1 MNIYIFL
8 FFLKSQ
14 AGPVPRPAI
23 DGEQLPPALVLFAE
37 VLGDAAADLC
47 QGTSHHLA
55 KVSLTDQKLAVDCTP
70 PGGGGSLS
78 V

>member
-1 MNIYIFL
+1 MNVFS
-8 FFLKSQ
+8 KSQ
-14 AGPVPRPAI
+14 AGPVPCPAI

-55 KVSLTDQKLAVDCTP
+55 KVSLTNQKLAIDCTTR
-70 PGGGGSLS
+70 GGEKEVSL
-78 V
+78 